1 MKIGDT
7 AYFKSANSW
16 YFGLFK
22 GTFTGEVIFVKEEN
36 KKLYTFKSVERIID
50 DESEYEYGE
59 FKAFEDMIF
68 PTYEQLV
75 SYLDAQRKQ
84 QIETYCNSIKT
95 LNDLLKFPL
104 ENCISNGEEY
114 VDWIA
119 REAYIKRAKDFG
131 LEYNNN

>member
-16 YFGLFK
+16 DFGLFK

-36 KKLYTFKSVERIID
+36 KKLYTFKSVERFINA
-50 DESEYEYGE
+50 ESEYEYGE

-68 PTYEQLV
+68 PSYEQLV
-75 SYLDAQRKQ
+75 SYLDAQYKQ
-84 QIETYCNSIKT
+84 QIETYYNSIKS

>member
-7 AYFKSANSW
+7 AYFKSANGW
-16 YFGLFK
+16 DFGLFK

-68 PTYEQLV
+68 PSYEQLV